1 MVQRRGFTL
10 IELLVVIAIIGIL
23 STIVLA
29 SLNTARMKSRDARRL
44 SDIKQLQLALA
55 VYADANGGGYP
66 LRLSVLSPQYISVEP
81 TDPVSG
87 AEYLYVALY
96 PSGSGLGPA
105 CTSGTSYH
113 LGAILEDPT
122 NQYLATDG
130 DFFSASSPDPG
141 GLYCLGSTS
150 GADFYGASAKC
161 NTGGGPD
168 QCYDVEP

>member
-1 MVQRRGFTL
+1 MQDRQLLGGFTL
-10 IELLVVIAIIGIL
+10 IELLVVIAIIGLL

-44 SDIKQLQLALA
+44 SDVKQLQLALA

-66 LRLSVLSPQYISVEP
+66 LQLSKLSPQYISVEP

-87 AEYLYVALY
+87 AEYSYAALY

-105 CTSGTSYH
+105 CTSGSSYH
-113 LGAILEDPT
+113 LGAVLEDPT

-130 DFFSASSPDPG
+130 DFPASGDPG
-141 GLYCLGSTS
+141 GLTCSGSAS
-150 GADFYGASAKC
+150 DFNGASKSC
-161 NTGGGPD
+161 NTLGGPE